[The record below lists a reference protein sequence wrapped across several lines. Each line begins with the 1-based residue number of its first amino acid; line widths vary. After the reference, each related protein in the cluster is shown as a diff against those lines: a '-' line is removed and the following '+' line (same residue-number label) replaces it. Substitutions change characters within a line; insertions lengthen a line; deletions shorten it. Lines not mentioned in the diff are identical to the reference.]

1 MNTRDA
7 ISWFKQIFFK
17 KLEAATKNT
26 PYNTDLLCAIAYQET
41 GSIWSN
47 MIGKLTL
54 GEIAMLAVG
63 DTLDA
68 PNRNAFPRNKQDL
81 LSAKRG
87 DQMFVIAREC
97 LVNMS
102 KYVKGYAGAVANPNK
117 FCHGYGIFQ
126 YDLQFFKED
135 PDYFLQK
142 KWGDIDATI
151 AHCIKELDNAKAR
164 QGWKSKTSL
173 TDDEKV
179 YVTIAYNKGSAN
191 LSKGFRQGFFNK
203 ESGKFYGE
211 YVHEY
216 LQIAKSI
223 TVTAGVVENITPV
236 SIPLP
241 SPVLSDKK
249 IYRVKVNGNTLRLRS
264 EPKIPKDNPQS
275 NIKASLPNGQLVSW
289 LSGKVSD
296 PWYEV
301 ETSFHGA
308 YFKGFVSSQYLELV
322 KDNTVTIPVI
332 IPAVVNPTSGIVAVW
347 MPAKQGMITKRTAPA
362 NASSLNEPGQ
372 PTRVITNDPAGLK
385 KSLLDIINWLN
396 VDKPLNKRYQPGNG
410 STFCNIYAHDYCHL
424 AGAYFPRV
432 WWTPGAIAKL
442 AKNEIVAPLYDNT
455 IEEMRANNLLRWLKD
470 FGERFG
476 WRQTGNL
483 NSLQGVANSGGIG
496 LIIARRVE
504 EGRSGHVTAV
514 VPESELGSARRDAN
528 GNVVS
533 PLQSQ
538 AGATNFKFGNP
549 KAGWWLD
556 PKFAEFAFWIH
567 A

>member
-7 ISWFKQIFFK
+7 ISWFKQTFFK